1 MWQSHGWEP
10 APPERWVTTCQ
21 GSGSGVFLQSGRG
34 RPTEEERIGHSTS
47 KIPPFWEP
55 SLELRG
61 YPFRVWIQDLD
72 VWAAGTELAAELQAP
87 AVVQRLGGAAR
98 ELIRAVPTQELR
110 EGRLDP
116 TTGAIDSGLT
126 ILVRGL
132 TRRFGQFA
140 IETSTR
146 CIIDLLGFRRRQVES
161 IDEALARFETLRG
174 QLGECRF
181 FFGGQCSR
189 GPVL

>member
-10 APPERWVTTCQ
+10 VPPERWVTTCQ
-21 GSGSGVFLQSGRG
+21 GTRSGVFLSSGRA
-34 RPTEEERIGHSTS
+34 RNADEERIGHSTS
-47 KIPPFWEP
+47 KIPPYWEH

-110 EGRLDP
+110 DGRLDP
-116 TTGAIDSGLT
+116 VTGAIDSGLT

-132 TRRFGQFA
+132 TRRFGQ
-140 IETSTR
+140 
-146 CIIDLLGFRRRQVES
+146 
-161 IDEALARFETLRG
+161 
-174 QLGECRF
+174 
-181 FFGGQCSR
+181 
-189 GPVL
+189 